1 MPISSKLRQDLLSK
15 ATLMMLICSTKLEK
29 SVPMARPS
37 FLETLFRVKM
47 TKINWILKVRKI
59 LVEEKRVAAEKLT
72 IWTKRWTSLDL
83 LARPMFC
90 TKISNRWID
99 KANRLRLL
107 NLKFTQKVC
116 KVIHRLA
123 EFKDKDKQSSVRM
136 ELWLNLASLVVSLL
150 NSVANYLRLFR
161 TRSIVERRKVVRK
174 TIRGQDKF
182 LMLNPTTRSSF
193 LENIANLR
201 RRKEEQ
207 MVEWDLPET
216 TVMKRDSK

>member
-1 MPISSKLRQDLLSK
+1 MPISSKLRRQDLLFK
-15 ATLMMLICSTKLEK
+15 AKLMMLICSTKLEK
-29 SVPMARPS
+29 NVPMARPS
-37 FLETLFRVKM
+37 FVKTLFRVRM
-47 TKINWILKVRKI
+47 TKRNWILKVRKI

-72 IWTKRWTSLDL
+72 IWMKRWTSLDL
-83 LARPMFC
+83 LVHSMPN

-107 NLKFTQKVC
+107 NLKYTQKVC
-116 KVIHRLA
+116 KVILRLA
-123 EFKDKDKQSSVRM
+123 EFKDKRNQNNVQM
-136 ELWLNLASLVVSLL
+136 ELLWNLASLAVLLL

-161 TRSIVERRKVVRK
+161 THSIMERKEVVRK

-182 LMLNPTTRSSF
+182 LMLKPTRCSF

-201 RRKEEQ
+201 RRKEER